1 MLLGL
6 SPFVSIFVVGRVLG
20 FKPVITLPGVLELEA
35 EVTGLAVYG
44 LGTETPF
51 LDLLRFSM
59 RDLRT

>member
-1 MLLGL
+1 
-6 SPFVSIFVVGRVLG
+6 VVGRVLG